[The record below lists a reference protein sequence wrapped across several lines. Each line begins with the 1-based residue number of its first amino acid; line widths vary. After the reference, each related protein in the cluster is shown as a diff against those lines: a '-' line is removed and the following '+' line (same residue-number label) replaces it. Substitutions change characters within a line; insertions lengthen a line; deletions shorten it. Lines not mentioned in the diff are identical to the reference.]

1 MLANMWR
8 KWNPCALGCH
18 MLQSQGSDQNNE
30 VRDMKLISH
39 FEHIKN
45 TSTCGTVLTEN

>member
-18 MLQSQGSDQNNE
+18 MLQSQGSDQDNG
-30 VRDMKLISH
+30 VR
-39 FEHIKN
+39 
-45 TSTCGTVLTEN
+45 